1 MPVFHENGTEC
12 FKGNVLVV
20 KENYALVHSKGKFF
34 VVNLRGK
41 WHPKSKLI
49 RAEVDAPHELFCF
62 AHREVSKKGIEDA
75 YEYHNQWFTSRP
87 TKGKKVRTNYIRGP
101 LVGFEGTV
109 IGNVKGKSLGSARLV
124 KSDDGKERIIE
135 SNRLEVIDY
144 IPSKIDLDTF
154 NIVCDAL
161 ESVGLLSVSLII
173 EAYILKSKRIIYSS
187 SISKTGPLNFLYY
200 PDEK

>member
-1 MPVFHENGTEC
+1 MSVFHENGKEL

-20 KENYALVHSKGKFF
+20 KESSALVHSKGKFF
-34 VVNLRGK
+34 VVNLRVK
-41 WHPKSKLI
+41 WYPKCKLI
-49 RAEVDAPHELFCF
+49 RAEVDAPHDLFLF
-62 AHREVSKKGIEDA
+62 AHREVSKNGIEGA
-75 YEYHNQWFTSRP
+75 YEYHNQWCTSRP

-109 IGNVKGKSLGSARLV
+109 IGNVNGKSLGSARLV

-144 IPSKIDLDTF
+144 IDLDTF

-173 EAYILKSKRIIYSS
+173 EAYILKSKTIIRSGS
-187 SISKTGPLNFLYY
+187 VSKVGPLNFLYY